1 MKIYNYHP
9 ITGVFISEGEAD
21 PSPLEENV
29 WLIPA
34 DATDVA
40 PPKIPVGMQAV
51 WEGDKWRTENIPM
64 PEPEPKPPEPTEE
77 DKLSWCK
84 SEAAGLLFATDF
96 SQIPDAAAQ
105 LENKIEFD
113 EFRTVVREFVKKP
126 VVNPV
131 FPPMPKA
138 VWKE

>member
-9 ITGVFISEGEAD
+9 TTHVFISEGEAD
-21 PSPLEENV
+21 PSPLEEGV
-29 WLIPA
+29 WLIPG

-40 PPKIPVGMQAV
+40 PPKIPVGMRAI

-64 PEPEPKPPEPTEE
+64 PEPEPEPSEPTEA
-77 DKLSWCK
+77 DKLGWCK

-96 SQIPDAAAQ
+96 SQIPDAAAL
-105 LENKIEFD
+105 LENKAEFD
-113 EFRTVVREFVKKP
+113 EFRSAVRKFVMKP
-126 VVNPV
+126 VVDPV
-131 FPPMPKA
+131 FPATPKA

>member
-9 ITGVFISEGEAD
+9 LTHVFISEGEAD
-21 PSPLEENV
+21 RSPLEEGV

-34 DATDVA
+34 DATDIA

-51 WEGDKWRTENIPM
+51 WEGDKWRTENIPA
-64 PEPEPKPPEPTEE
+64 PTPAPQPPEPTEA
-77 DKLSWCK
+77 DKLRSCK
-84 SEAAGLLFATDF
+84 LEASGYLYETDYT
-96 SQIPDAAAQ
+96 QLPDAAAS
-105 LENKIEFD
+105 LANKAEFD
-113 EFRTVVREFVKKP
+113 SFRTEVRKLVINP
-126 VVNPV
+126 VVDPV

>member
-9 ITGVFISEGEAD
+9 LTHVFISEGEAD
-21 PSPLEENV
+21 PSPLEEGV

-51 WEGDKWRTENIPM
+51 WEGDKWRTENVPM
-64 PEPEPKPPEPTEE
+64 PPEPEKPKEPTAEE
-77 DKLSWCK
+77 LIAECK
-84 SEAAGLLFATDF
+84 ERASGYLYLTDY
-96 SQIPDAAAQ
+96 SQLPDAAAA
-105 LENKIEFD
+105 LENKAEFD
-113 EFRTVVREFVKKP
+113 SFRTEVRKLVINP
-126 VVNPV
+126 VVDPV

-138 VWKE
+138 VWRE